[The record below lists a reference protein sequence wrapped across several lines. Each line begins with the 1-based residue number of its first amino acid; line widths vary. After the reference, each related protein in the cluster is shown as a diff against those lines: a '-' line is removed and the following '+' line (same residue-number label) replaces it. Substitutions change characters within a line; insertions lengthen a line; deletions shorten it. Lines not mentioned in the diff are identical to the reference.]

1 MFYCDITYTLEYGYY
16 NKILNIYRSMKGN
29 DEMDYHYAHEYLV
42 GYSDVD
48 KNNQMKLSRIVDLL
62 QNIAT
67 WHSKTIG
74 YGTAEMKELK
84 LGWLVL
90 AWRIKILKYPEAD
103 EYIEIRTW
111 SKKPK
116 GLHAYRDFEIINK
129 NGEKLVLVES
139 SWVLYD
145 LVNRKPIKMIP
156 EMSNGYGVIERDAI
170 EEGISKIKPEKIE
183 GEKLEILVSK
193 RDIDTNNHVN
203 NARYLDFFEEIL
215 PENEEINEIEV
226 QYRNQTM
233 LGEKLLLTFDGTTCI
248 MQNENGE
255 INVTIKIL
263 ETNRDIPF
271 C

>member
-1 MFYCDITYTLEYGYY
+1 
-16 NKILNIYRSMKGN
+16 
-29 DEMDYHYAHEYLV
+29 MDYHYAHEYLV

-48 KNNQMKLSRIVDLL
+48 KNNKMKLSRIVDLL

-170 EEGISKIKPEKIE
+170 EEGISKIKPEKI
-183 GEKLEILVSK
+183 
-193 RDIDTNNHVN
+193 TNK
-203 NARYLDFFEEIL
+203 FFVL
-215 PENEEINEIEV
+215 
-226 QYRNQTM
+226 R
-233 LGEKLLLTFDGTTCI
+233 K
-248 MQNENGE
+248 
-255 INVTIKIL
+255 
-263 ETNRDIPF
+263 
-271 C
+271 

>member
-1 MFYCDITYTLEYGYY
+1 
-16 NKILNIYRSMKGN
+16 
-29 DEMDYHYAHEYLV
+29 MDYHYAHKYLV

-48 KNNQMKLSRIVDLL
+48 KNNKMKLSRIVDLL

-116 GLHAYRDFEIINK
+116 GLHAYRSFEIINK

-145 LVNRKPIKMIP
+145 LVNRKPIKMTP
-156 EMSNGYGVIERDAI
+156 EMSDGYGVIERDAI

-183 GEKLEILVSK
+183 GKTLEILVSK

-215 PENEEINEIEV
+215 PEDKEVKEIEV

-263 ETNRDIPF
+263 SYYG
-271 C
+271 